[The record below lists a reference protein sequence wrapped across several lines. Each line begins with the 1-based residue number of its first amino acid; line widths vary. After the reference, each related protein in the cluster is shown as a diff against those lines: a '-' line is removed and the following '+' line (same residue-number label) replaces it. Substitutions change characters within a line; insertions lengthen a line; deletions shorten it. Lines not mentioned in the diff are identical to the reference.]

1 MTIDLKGPNL
11 LSELDIDH
19 FTGNIKTH
27 CVDIFYRN
35 RNYDFNNTHIVA
47 EQSEENLRT
56 ISLNSNYISTKIEGD
71 FALTKLPKDLS
82 SFFEEY
88 LLSIQNDKKK
98 INEYYN
104 EKNSNTNTHVY
115 PHKLKYSVNF
125 KNPDPILKLIM
136 PELSVS
142 KGTSFSGEYINGL
155 EPMITLDGKIEQIT
169 FGEKILQKNS
179 LYFIATKAADQSQ
192 ILSQFGISSD
202 KQFIED
208 NLSTEKMSFNGAW
221 EKDQISFT
229 SFVKQKN
236 SKNHLSLNGDI
247 KLLEDT
253 VKFQIDT
260 TSELQ
265 VDNQLWEFKLDNND
279 AKPDNNVAFVN
290 KDILVNNINIHNDS
304 LSITQKITIN
314 GVLSENPKQKL
325 IVRIDKFLFQNL
337 SRIIGEEFTGQVS
350 GNISLSD
357 IYHQTKINS
366 RLTAKNLNY
375 NGTNIGYSSI
385 MLNNTT
391 DARVFKLNVNHFI
404 QGVKAFHV
412 TGSIK
417 DLFEE
422 ENELDVKVTLDQL
435 DTKIAEPFIYQN
447 ISNIKGL
454 LNGEIN
460 VTGSTVQPNFV
471 GNVYIKDM
479 GCHVV
484 YLNTDYTF
492 HNAKINFKNDRAY
505 FRNIIVKD
513 HLENKGVLNG
523 GISFDQG
530 IYTDLNFYFKNLN
543 LMNKQIAPEEDAT
556 FYGVFYGTGDIHVKG
571 LTSDIEIY
579 SNELK
584 TEKRTKIF
592 IPLQGYET
600 AENKSYIR
608 FVNKKDSINTSAQ
621 ANEID
626 LSGIKL
632 DLNLEVTD
640 QAYAEIIFDKNAGDI
655 IKSYGTGQMKI
666 QLDTRG
672 DFNLYGNYII
682 NKGTYNFTLA
692 NVINK
697 EFIIEPNSS
706 ISWTGD
712 PYEGK
717 MDIIA
722 KYSQNAS
729 LAPILDTAVVDI
741 SAAEVRR
748 KYPVAVEMNLTE
760 QLLSPELV
768 FDINITDYP
777 SSLPGNN
784 NNVVTTDEFINEFYS
799 NIRANEQE
807 LNKQV
812 FSLILLKRLSTLNST
827 ANAGVR
833 SGATGSMSELLGNYL
848 SHLLSQVDENF
859 EIDLDL
865 TDFNNDSE
873 DNLTYRL
880 SYSFFDGRFRVTRS
894 STIVN
899 DKNSTN
905 PNSNNTNELVGDWTL
920 EYSVTPDGKL
930 RLKAFNKSE
939 SDIGIITQNN
949 SVNMTY
955 GASLLHTQSF
965 NKLSD
970 LFKRK
975 NKKKKKSKR

>member
-1 MTIDLKGPNL
+1 
-11 LSELDIDH
+11 
-19 FTGNIKTH
+19 
-27 CVDIFYRN
+27 
-35 RNYDFNNTHIVA
+35 
-47 EQSEENLRT
+47 
-56 ISLNSNYISTKIEGD
+56 
-71 FALTKLPKDLS
+71 
-82 SFFEEY
+82 
-88 LLSIQNDKKK
+88 
-98 INEYYN
+98 
-104 EKNSNTNTHVY
+104 
-115 PHKLKYSVNF
+115 
-125 KNPDPILKLIM
+125 M

-202 KQFIED
+202 KQFIEE

>member
-1 MTIDLKGPNL
+1 
-11 LSELDIDH
+11 
-19 FTGNIKTH
+19 
-27 CVDIFYRN
+27 
-35 RNYDFNNTHIVA
+35 
-47 EQSEENLRT
+47 
-56 ISLNSNYISTKIEGD
+56 
-71 FALTKLPKDLS
+71 
-82 SFFEEY
+82 
-88 LLSIQNDKKK
+88 
-98 INEYYN
+98 
-104 EKNSNTNTHVY
+104 
-115 PHKLKYSVNF
+115 
-125 KNPDPILKLIM
+125 
-136 PELSVS
+136 
-142 KGTSFSGEYINGL
+142 
-155 EPMITLDGKIEQIT
+155 
-169 FGEKILQKNS
+169 
-179 LYFIATKAADQSQ
+179 
-192 ILSQFGISSD
+192 
-202 KQFIED
+202 
-208 NLSTEKMSFNGAW
+208 
-221 EKDQISFT
+221 
-229 SFVKQKN
+229 
-236 SKNHLSLNGDI
+236 
-247 KLLEDT
+247 
-253 VKFQIDT
+253 
-260 TSELQ
+260 
-265 VDNQLWEFKLDNND
+265 
-279 AKPDNNVAFVN
+279 
-290 KDILVNNINIHNDS
+290 
-304 LSITQKITIN
+304 
-314 GVLSENPKQKL
+314 
-325 IVRIDKFLFQNL
+325 
-337 SRIIGEEFTGQVS
+337 
-350 GNISLSD
+350 
-357 IYHQTKINS
+357 
-366 RLTAKNLNY
+366 
-375 NGTNIGYSSI
+375 
-385 MLNNTT
+385 
-391 DARVFKLNVNHFI
+391 
-404 QGVKAFHV
+404 
-412 TGSIK
+412 
-417 DLFEE
+417 
-422 ENELDVKVTLDQL
+422 
-435 DTKIAEPFIYQN
+435 
-447 ISNIKGL
+447 
-454 LNGEIN
+454 
-460 VTGSTVQPNFV
+460 
-471 GNVYIKDM
+471 
-479 GCHVV
+479 
-484 YLNTDYTF
+484 
-492 HNAKINFKNDRAY
+492 
-505 FRNIIVKD
+505 
-513 HLENKGVLNG
+513 
-523 GISFDQG
+523 
-530 IYTDLNFYFKNLN
+530 
-543 LMNKQIAPEEDAT
+543 MNKQIAPEEDAT

-955 GASLLHTQSF
+955 GASLLHAQSF